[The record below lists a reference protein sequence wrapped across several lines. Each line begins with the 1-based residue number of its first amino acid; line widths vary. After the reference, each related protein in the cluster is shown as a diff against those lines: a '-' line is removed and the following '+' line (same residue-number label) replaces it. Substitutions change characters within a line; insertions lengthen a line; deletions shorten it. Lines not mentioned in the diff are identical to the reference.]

1 MLKIKNIE
9 INSLNDNKF
18 AIHRPTET
26 DVLSIIKRNKLE
38 AKQSKRKNV
47 ILAAATVSVLAVSGL
62 LISL

>member
-47 ILAAATVSVLAVSGL
+47 NTEES
-62 LISL
+62 